1 MISHPLGIHSG
12 NSRIWADFAQASLS
26 TDWFLPSTTAAR
38 QSPRESPLVNIADHS
53 ANSPREAKRTERMSA
68 NSTSRKVCSR
78 FYAFSDNRGSTTKST
93 TRPVERTGF
102 STSIGDD
109 DENRS
114 SGRHSSSYV
123 ASPRESYLPRGE
135 PRGTEAKQAL
145 ISDKKL
151 LFFVGQIAEL
161 DNRDFLL
168 PLPRTAGI
176 RPYRHQ
182 GFHQRGEFV
191 AGKRNS
197 TNRAQN
203 VV

>member
-1 MISHPLGIHSG
+1 MIESISAGICP
-12 NSRIWADFAQASLS
+12 A
-26 TDWFLPSTTAAR
+26 TD
-38 QSPRESPLVNIADHS
+38 PR
-53 ANSPREAKRTERMSA
+53 
-68 NSTSRKVCSR
+68 
-78 FYAFSDNRGSTTKST
+78 
-93 TRPVERTGF
+93 F
-102 STSIGDD
+102 STFF
-109 DENRS
+109 S
-114 SGRHSSSYV
+114 SKHSRPNACVICRFSARKNPANGPANCLRRRYV